1 MENNVTTL
9 SRLTTSTPKLDAQ
22 EIDWWEK
29 YADVEEQFCWVQTP
43 AMQKFFRGKY
53 LQRIIELCSANASI
67 AELGCGTGWLS
78 ILLAKMGAEKVFGL
92 DFSEAQI
99 QKARK
104 GAIEAGV
111 DRQVSFQTIDASNLN
126 SNSDKYDAI
135 ILHGFLHHLT
145 TTEIDRVMATV
156 SNMLNPNGRLIIWE
170 PVRYQSGEIS
180 KTQRRLLERIEF
192 LKRLTLKGQRLKL
205 RRMNTQEQQTRKA
218 IAQRFVGELPR
229 GPSPKEMPFEPD
241 ELPALMSPYFSV
253 QKRERC
259 MANAYLVAE
268 QTLLMELSQPW
279 LARLVRWPLLS
290 IARYTERRIL
300 SIDPPPSDLW
310 IFEMFECTAKKIA

>member
-1 MENNVTTL
+1 MQNNSTVL
-9 SRLTTSTPKLDAQ
+9 SRLNTSTPKLDAQ
-22 EIDWWEK
+22 EVDWWEK

-43 AMQKFFRGKY
+43 TMQKFFRGKY

-111 DRQVSFQTIDASNLN
+111 DRQVSFQTIDASDLN

-170 PVRYQSGEIS
+170 PVRYQSGENT

-205 RRMNTQEQQTRKA
+205 RRMNTQEQQTREA
-218 IAQRFVGELPR
+218 IAQRFIGESPR

-268 QTLLMELSQPW
+268 QTLLMELSQPL
-279 LARLVRWPLLS
+279 LARLIRWPLLS
-290 IARYTERRIL
+290 IARYTERRLL
-300 SIDPPPSDLW
+300 SLDPPPSDIW
-310 IFEMFECTAKKIA
+310 IFEMFECTAKRRC

>member
-1 MENNVTTL
+1 
-9 SRLTTSTPKLDAQ
+9 
-22 EIDWWEK
+22 
-29 YADVEEQFCWVQTP
+29 
-43 AMQKFFRGKY
+43 
-53 LQRIIELCSANASI
+53 
-67 AELGCGTGWLS
+67 GTGWLS

-111 DRQVSFQTIDASNLN
+111 DRQVSFQTIDASDLN

-170 PVRYQSGEIS
+170 PVRYQSGENT

-205 RRMNTQEQQTRKA
+205 RRMNTQEQQTREA
-218 IAQRFVGELPR
+218 IAQRFIGESPR

-268 QTLLMELSQPW
+268 QTLLMELSQPL
-279 LARLVRWPLLS
+279 LARLIRWPLLS
-290 IARYTERRIL
+290 IARYTERRLL
-300 SIDPPPSDLW
+300 SLDPPPSDIW
-310 IFEMFECTAKKIA
+310 IFEMFECTAKRRC